1 MSQNNQ
7 APISDELVY
16 VSWSDLAKASEP
28 QRDVLLKGADRIEYD
43 IPEIEVDIPTL
54 EDVGI
59 DTDFLYDMF
68 REEQLAK
75 E

>member
-7 APISDELVY
+7 APKSDELVY
-16 VSWSDLAKASEP
+16 VKWSDLAKASEP
-28 QRDVLLKGADRIEYD
+28 QREVLLKGADRIEYD

-54 EDVGI
+54 EEVGI
-59 DTDFLYDMF
+59 DTDFLYDQF

>member
-1 MSQNNQ
+1 MNKINE

-28 QRDVLLKGADRIEYD
+28 QREVLLKGADRIEYG

-59 DTDFLYDMF
+59 DTDFLYDQF

-75 E
+75 D